1 MLASHP
7 CSPVPTL
14 AHNLLTPQPPR
25 PRHRFFKRFNK
36 ALLDKTA
43 IDKER
48 SRLQK
53 ENADLRSILK
63 QYLDG
68 ISVNDDVMNNPINP
82 LMVVNQRLQVTL
94 AERNKARTQV
104 LAQRQGGAAAAL
116 SVTGQGAG
124 ASAGPQLV
132 QVQAYAGGG
141 GGQQAR

>member
-1 MLASHP
+1 
-7 CSPVPTL
+7 
-14 AHNLLTPQPPR
+14 
-25 PRHRFFKRFNK
+25 
-36 ALLDKTA
+36 
-43 IDKER
+43 
-48 SRLQK
+48 
-53 ENADLRSILK
+53 
-63 QYLDG
+63 
-68 ISVNDDVMNNPINP
+68 MNNPINP

-104 LAQRQGGAAAAL
+104 LAQRQGGTVASL